1 MIAYSLDAVGEA
13 VDEAVWLLQHLKKD
27 AVEVAWLAASICNT
41 VTVLLRHLTE
51 DGVEVAWLATPICN
65 IRVSAAMEGKA
76 SAGSRVTERHRP
88 KNTAR
93 PPNPLTG
100 IKSPASKSTL

>member
-27 AVEVAWLAASICNT
+27 AVE
-41 VTVLLRHLTE
+41 LR
-51 DGVEVAWLATPICN
+51 
-65 IRVSAAMEGKA
+65 A